1 MNHFD
6 RAIIKSARL
15 RSQAFKRWVGI
26 QRPLEGN
33 PAEVELQPHSNAW
46 KHAVSRFILS
56 LSDQQLV
63 TGLAILV
70 SGVSNQKTLT
80 FWEFRVA
87 MSLAW
92 FSTTSHLATLG
103 TLRTYHKSNPGIR
116 HIRVVG
122 MVLVLVLLL
131 YMFLLHLVPY
141 FSYGRHETIFVQCVF
156 HPEILPLVFSK
167 LSFFDVLVNTIPLLI
182 VVFGYYVRI
191 SELYWGHWIPPFAFK
206 LLFRRKVP
214 FLLKN
219 FGGQDPAGYI
229 RPRLLVEDVLEAR
242 QASARA
248 RKLRNIARSRL
259 QISTDPSRR
268 LKRLHLLARGALLL
282 GSGSFF
288 SSLSTIAFSLS
299 YGIMKLI
306 EFRWTGVHRLQKDAM
321 SMGFGQ
327 IMAIF
332 LLVLPPLAA
341 VESYHGTVPNPH
353 IDYENASSTANKE
366 VN

>member
-26 QRPLEGN
+26 RRPLEGN

-122 MVLVLVLLL
+122 MVLVLVLLV
-131 YMFLLHLVPY
+131 YMFLLHLV
-141 FSYGRHETIFVQCVF
+141 SYSSDGYDGEAFVQCVLR
-156 HPEILPLVFSK
+156 PEIPPLVFSK
-167 LSFFDVLVNTIPLLI
+167 GLFLFVLLNMIQLLI

-259 QISTDPSRR
+259 QISTDPSQR
-268 LKRLHLLARGALLL
+268 LNGLHLKATGALLL

-288 SSLSTIAFSLS
+288 SSLASIAFSLS
-299 YGIMKLI
+299 YGIAQLVA
-306 EFRWTGVHRLQKDAM
+306 FR
-321 SMGFGQ
+321 
-327 IMAIF
+327 
-332 LLVLPPLAA
+332 
-341 VESYHGTVPNPH
+341 
-353 IDYENASSTANKE
+353 
-366 VN
+366 

>member
-26 QRPLEGN
+26 RRPLEGN

-103 TLRTYHKSNPGIR
+103 TLRTYHKSTPGIR

-141 FSYGRHETIFVQCVF
+141 HSNGYHETIFVQCV

-167 LSFFDVLVNTIPLLI
+167 GSFLFVLVNTIQLLI

-214 FLLKN
+214 FPLKN

-259 QISTDPSRR
+259 QISTGPSQR
-268 LKRLHLLARGALLL
+268 LNGLHLEATGALLL

-288 SSLSTIAFSLS
+288 SSLASIAFSLS
-299 YGIMKLI
+299 YGIAQLVA
-306 EFRWTGVHRLQKDAM
+306 FRWTRAPLLQEDAV

-341 VESYHGTVPNPH
+341 IESYYGTVPP
-353 IDYENASSTANKE
+353 SSSSGIRC
-366 VN
+366 